1 MPPRPT
7 RKIASSPAAAVPK
20 VGKLRGRKVNPSG
33 SSSSSEGSARC
44 DYCNQPGSPVLFC
57 GRHHDLFD
65 AGSIVEEHRRA
76 FAELTSDAV
85 LTQVIGIGHSLAS
98 KCAAVMCEFDMTPGR
113 PSDEEMAVLEDVN
126 RVLRRRLQIVHD
138 LTNQLLAAEW
148 VVADHMFRNENEL
161 LAAREFQLSSQV
173 LPNAQALVNA
183 HTRPQSRARG
193 NPL

>member
-7 RKIASSPAAAVPK
+7 KKIASSPAAAVPK

-44 DYCNQPGSPVLFC
+44 DYCNQPGNPVLLC
-57 GRHHDLFD
+57 GRHHELFD

-76 FAELTSDAV
+76 FADLTSDAL

-98 KCAAVMCEFDMTPGR
+98 KCGAVMCEFDMTPV
-113 PSDEEMAVLEDVN
+113 SSSEEEMAVLEDVN